1 MKTIFSFILSMLLII
16 SAGAQTTDYI
26 TNKDFQAEKKKLNDG
41 IFAAKKT
48 GLEAKKS
55 LTQQDQKIDSLVKLI
70 EANRFMLAAS
80 NDSISKLNLQV
91 IDLQNQVS
99 QKKTTLRTG
108 LILAFI
114 ILFILIIISLI
125 WIFMVKKKMEENLRI
140 LTESNE
146 KTGIK
151 IDEGFK
157 ATEEKVKSFSDEIN
171 QKVSSGLSQ
180 MEMRAANL
188 EQQMK
193 TQAVALDEKLSKSK
207 EENELMIKREDEK
220 LNMLQSLIDKNAK
233 ELTDR
238 LSSLEKDQK
247 ELEPGFLEKVN
258 ALKIQVEQK
267 IQSITAEISKLRK

>member
-1 MKTIFSFILSMLLII
+1 MKTILSLILSMLLVIT
-16 SAGAQTTDYI
+16 AGAQTTDYI
-26 TNKDFQAEKKKLNDG
+26 SKQDFQAEKKKLNEG

-55 LTQQDQKIDSLVKLI
+55 LTQQDQKIDSLVRLI
-70 EANRFMLAAS
+70 EVNRLMLAAS
-80 NDSISKLNLQV
+80 NDSISKMNLQV
-91 IDLQNQVS
+91 SDLQNQVN

-125 WIFMVKKKMEENLRI
+125 WIFMVKKKMEENFRV

-146 KTGIK
+146 KTGVK

-157 ATEEKVKSFSDEIN
+157 ATEEKVKSFSDEIS

-180 MEMRAANL
+180 IDMRAANL

-193 TQAVALDEKLSKSK
+193 TQAVALDEKLGKSK
-207 EENELMIKREDEK
+207 EENELLIKKEDEK
-220 LNMLQSLIDKNAK
+220 LNMLQSLIDKNAR

-238 LSSLEKDQK
+238 LNSLEKNQK
-247 ELEPGFLEKVN
+247 ELESGFIEKVN

-267 IQSITAEISKLRK
+267 IQSVSAEISKLRK